1 MIHILNTVSICIHIY
16 CTDTDTQ
23 THRQTDRH
31 IYTHA
36 HTHTRTHTHT
46 DAHTQTDRQTDTHTH
61 IHTYTDTHR
70 HTDAHTPATGGGGL
84 DATFF
89 TATGGGCRCKPVVIH
104 NHLSLI
110 QAIFLHM

>member
-1 MIHILNTVSICIHIY
+1 MHIHTRAHIH
-16 CTDTDTQ
+16 TQ
-23 THRQTDRH
+23 MHTHRQTDRQ
-31 IYTHA
+31 TDR
-36 HTHTRTHTHT
+36 HTRTY
-46 DAHTQTDRQTDTHTH
+46 
-61 IHTYTDTHR
+61 TYIHR